1 MRSEETKI
9 LEFNQYQNLTRHHLL
24 FMLLSSIFNLQLKKM
39 DKCVNNPENV
49 STTKVSAY
57 RDKDYVKKLC
67 ECLKIT

>member
-24 FMLLSSIFNLQLKKM
+24 FMQILNLQFKKM

>member
-9 LEFNQYQNLTRHHLL
+9 LEFNQYQNLTKHHLL
-24 FMLLSSIFNLQLKKM
+24 FMQILNLQLKKM

-57 RDKDYVKKLC
+57 RDKDYVKKLW

>member
-9 LEFNQYQNLTRHHLL
+9 LEFNQYQNLTKHHLL
-24 FMLLSSIFNLQLKKM
+24 FMQILNLQLKKM

>member
-24 FMLLSSIFNLQLKKM
+24 FMQILNLQLKKM